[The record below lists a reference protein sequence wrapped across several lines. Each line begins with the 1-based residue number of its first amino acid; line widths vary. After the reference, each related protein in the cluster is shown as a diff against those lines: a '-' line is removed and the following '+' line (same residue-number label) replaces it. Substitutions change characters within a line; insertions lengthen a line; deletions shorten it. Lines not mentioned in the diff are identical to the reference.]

1 LTTFNGGR
9 FRKMECEFL
18 KANPM
23 KYSLRSLMIVV
34 AVGPPLL
41 AAAYFL
47 ALLAWPAKWNV
58 LAAVVSVLFLGAL
71 VRLLGLI
78 HHSNRDKI

>member
-1 LTTFNGGR
+1 V
-9 FRKMECEFL
+9 
-18 KANPM
+18 A
-23 KYSLRSLMIVV
+23 

-71 VRLLGLI
+71 VRLLGFI